1 MIDLRKRNLPN
12 TICVNGGF
20 FSIKTDFREWLE
32 FGELIKNKDLKAKQV
47 LYLFKNEIPSE
58 NPFQALLDFYAN
70 PNITPRKQ
78 ENDDGKVIIDYIED
92 GEYIIGSFWHEYG
105 IDLTTI
111 EELHW
116 HTFQALFRSLPED
129 SKIMQI
135 ISRRAY
141 KKTNKSMDSQLQEA
155 KEIWSFPIEREM
167 SDEELQKELMEE
179 FYGTI

>member
-1 MIDLRKRNLPN
+1 MIDLRKKNLPN

-20 FSIKTDFREWLE
+20 FSIKTDFREWLK

-58 NPFQALLDFYAN
+58 NPFQALLDFYVN

-78 ENDDGKVIIDYIED
+78 ENDDGRIILDYIED
-92 GEYIIGSFWHEYG
+92 GEYIVGSFWNAYG

-155 KEIWSFPIEREM
+155 KEIWSLPTNKTVT
-167 SDEELQKELMEE
+167 DEELQKELMEE